1 MTTKRNPCD
10 NYDKSNNLSKIQRL
24 NKASQLSDLGP
35 IKKEQI
41 DNGVDSIDGDET
53 DEDEIDGGIDN
64 DNDDEDDYDG
74 YDDNNED
81 DDDSGGREEE
91 EAHSL
96 AA

>member
-1 MTTKRNPCD
+1 MTNPTIWAKFTVSKRALTD
-10 NYDKSNNLSKIQRL
+10 WESNKTRQW
-24 NKASQLSDLGP
+24 SDLGP
-35 IKKEQI
+35 IKKQQTDHAV
-41 DNGVDSIDGDET
+41 DNYVGDET
-53 DEDEIDGGIDN
+53 EDDEVDGGIDN
-64 DNDDEDDYDG
+64 EENEGDEYDG